1 MENFLNSNELQ
12 KITVDVDI
20 GLQLVNYMCEEKY
33 VIVDILNKNKEKIC
47 DIGGFPKDLKKELNH
62 VSKENQV
69 SIHLPFII
77 TCDFEMIYNIFK
89 DLPEEDKRRLTA
101 NTSNE

>member
-1 MENFLNSNELQ
+1 MENILKSNELQ

-89 DLPEEDKRRLTA
+89 DLPEEDKSRLSV
-101 NTSNE
+101 NTSTE